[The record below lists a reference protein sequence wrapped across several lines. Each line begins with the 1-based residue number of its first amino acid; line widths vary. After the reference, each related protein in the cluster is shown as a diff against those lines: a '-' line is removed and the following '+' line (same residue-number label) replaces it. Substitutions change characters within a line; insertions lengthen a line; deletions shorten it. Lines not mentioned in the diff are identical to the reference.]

1 MEPSRL
7 QLPLGAA
14 SRCIQEQEN
23 IPGLANCEG
32 IASADV
38 ALLPIEPMT
47 PPPKRRCLRAKV
59 RFQDTC
65 VPSDDCLMNSFSSG
79 QPAIPRCR
87 TNEQA
92 DAEHSCA
99 PSDHDI
105 LDGCQVVGRDEEF
118 SRMEHFLE
126 GCLGP
131 AGRGGH
137 LYVSGSPGTGK
148 TVIVRKAVAA
158 WIKQQPTCKR
168 LEVNCMDLT
177 QRSLT
182 GLLVR
187 LWELCGL
194 HDKPPMR
201 LGSAAFAA
209 AFAQQLA
216 RLGTSVVV
224 IVDEVDQIVKRP
236 ANRGD
241 AGDGGAALETLFSF
255 PHMSGAPAVAL
266 IAIANAVDLLER
278 TAVSVRSFSIKKQD
292 PLLFKPYTAD
302 QLREIVRVRIRA
314 AGCSVS
320 PEVILGR
327 VCFELGL
334 RQVAKKSGDCRQVLP
349 LVEQALMEVNKA
361 SESATTSLTTNG
373 DSSQHHQHQASQA
386 DASPRIAASL
396 STPLTPMK
404 TGCAPQK
411 RRLVWS
417 DSHSNPLKSIKNL
430 PVEQQVLLCA
440 LTSADAET
448 VRLVDLCSKYK
459 DLCRR
464 IRQPLNLASK
474 AEVASAV
481 SALEQRGLLEMRGLV
496 GRGKGSRSP
505 SADSIIELA
514 VSRAALKERL
524 AMENPVLVQSLD

>member
-1 MEPSRL
+1 MGSSSLE
-7 QLPLGAA
+7 LPLGAV
-14 SRCIQEQEN
+14 SVCIEEQEN
-23 IPGLANCEG
+23 IPGIANREGVPLAN
-32 IASADV
+32 DT
-38 ALLPIEPMT
+38 LLPSEPMT
-47 PPPKRRCLRAKV
+47 PPPKRRRLRGKDS
-59 RFQDTC
+59 FQDTC
-65 VPSDDCLMNSFSSG
+65 VPHDECHTNSFSSR
-79 QPAIPRCR
+79 QPAIPRCC

-92 DAEHSCA
+92 HAENPCA
-99 PSDHDI
+99 ASGHGV

-118 SRMEHFLE
+118 SRLEHFLE
-126 GCLGP
+126 GCLGS
-131 AGRGGH
+131 ARQGGH

-148 TVIVRKAVAA
+148 TVIVRKAVSA
-158 WIKQQPTCKR
+158 WIKQQPTCKC

-182 GLLVR
+182 GLLMR
-187 LWELCGL
+187 LWDLCGL
-194 HDKPPMR
+194 HDKPPTR

-209 AFAQQLA
+209 AFGQQLA
-216 RLGTSVVV
+216 RLGTSVVL

-236 ANRGD
+236 ASRGD
-241 AGDGGAALETLFSF
+241 AGDVGAPLETLFSL
-255 PHMSGAPAVAL
+255 PCTSGAPAVAL
-266 IAIANAVDLLER
+266 IAIANSVDLLER
-278 TAVSVRSFSIKKQD
+278 TAVSVRSFSSKKQD

-302 QLREIVRVRIRA
+302 QLREIVRARIRA

-334 RQVAKKSGDCRQVLP
+334 RHVAKKSGDCRQVLP

-361 SESATTSLTTNG
+361 SESATTPLTKDG

-386 DASPRIAASL
+386 DASPRIAASP

-404 TGCAPQK
+404 TGRAPHK
-411 RRLVWS
+411 RKLVWS

-448 VRLVDLCSKYK
+448 VRLGDLCSKYK

-464 IRQPLNLASK
+464 LRQSLNLASK
-474 AEVASAV
+474 AEVACAV
-481 SALEQRGLLEMRGLV
+481 SALEQRGLLEMRALV
-496 GRGKGSRSP
+496 GRGKGSRS
-505 SADSIIELA
+505 SNADSIIELA